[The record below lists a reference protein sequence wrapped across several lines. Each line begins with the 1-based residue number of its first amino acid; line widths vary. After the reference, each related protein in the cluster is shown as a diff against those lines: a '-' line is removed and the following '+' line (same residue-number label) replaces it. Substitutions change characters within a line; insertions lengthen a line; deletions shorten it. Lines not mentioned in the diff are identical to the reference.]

1 MLRTN
6 TPSCAGHPL
15 PPLPARFR
23 NPSMYRWLF
32 ALPLLALGFAPQAL
46 GQGGNVR
53 KEADREKQLVPAQ
66 VTPEM
71 WMYNQELRR
80 YEDPQQAV
88 RRKAELKASQ
98 RSARLAAMKWYGF
111 SNARPQAN
119 PVPFMSVYS
128 PAWVG
133 NGPDRYDWVDAGWT
147 GVTVVLSNK
156 QVNR

>member
-1 MLRTN
+1 MN
-6 TPSCAGHPL
+6 
-15 PPLPARFR
+15 
-23 NPSMYRWLF
+23 RWLI
-32 ALPLLALGFAPQAL
+32 ALPLVALGFASQAH

-53 KEADREKQLVPAQ
+53 KEADPQKQLVPAQ

-71 WMYNQELRR
+71 WIYSQEMRR

-98 RSARLAAMKWYGF
+98 RASRLAAMKWFGF

-128 PAWVG
+128 PTWVG
-133 NGPDRYDWVDAGWT
+133 NGFDRYDWVGESGPRT
-147 GVTVVLSNK
+147 TILLQNYEL
-156 QVNR
+156 NR

>member
-1 MLRTN
+1 
-6 TPSCAGHPL
+6 
-15 PPLPARFR
+15 
-23 NPSMYRWLF
+23 MYRWSF
-32 ALPLLALGFAPQAL
+32 ALALLTLGLTSQAL

-53 KEADREKQLVPAQ
+53 KEAGQEKQLVPAQ

-119 PVPFMSVYS
+119 PVPFMSAYS

-133 NGPDRYDWVDAGWT
+133 NGPDRYDWVGGAAPRHSILLQNFD
-147 GVTVVLSNK
+147 LH
-156 QVNR
+156 R